1 MIWGSLHVCST
12 RTPSI
17 QCGDGH
23 GNAVDSLPCDPQ
35 SLLLYN
41 LYTVNSHGLRT
52 GLIRPVR
59 RLRRIAM
66 AREGRMQAPF
76 SQAVKI
82 RDTIVDDSSN
92 ARELMR
98 EQLPG
103 ACRAALNVLND
114 ASK

>member
-1 MIWGSLHVCST
+1 
-12 RTPSI
+12 
-17 QCGDGH
+17 
-23 GNAVDSLPCDPQ
+23 
-35 SLLLYN
+35 
-41 LYTVNSHGLRT
+41 
-52 GLIRPVR
+52 
-59 RLRRIAM
+59 M